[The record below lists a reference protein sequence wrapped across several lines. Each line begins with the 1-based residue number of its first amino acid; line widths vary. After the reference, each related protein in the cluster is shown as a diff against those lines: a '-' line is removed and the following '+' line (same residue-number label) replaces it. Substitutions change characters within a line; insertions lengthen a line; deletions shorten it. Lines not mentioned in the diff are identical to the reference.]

1 MLKGPPNW
9 RTFFVER
16 GLDMKINV
24 LTVPLLA
31 IAVTGCDMDPPYSP
45 PEASGLIGVRPYPMP
60 ADVCQVIG
68 ENELTVEYLD
78 DAAILIGCPAVE
90 TGAIADRLADGAM
103 QITQVGE
110 WVLFSQPLR

>member
-1 MLKGPPNW
+1 M
-9 RTFFVER
+9 R
-16 GLDMKINV
+16 INV
-24 LTVPLLA
+24 LTVSLLA
-31 IAVTGCDMDPPYSP
+31 MAVTGCDMDPPYSP
-45 PEASGLIGVRPYPMP
+45 LEASGLVSVRPYPMP

-90 TGAIADRLADGAM
+90 TGAIADRLAEGAM